1 MATIKNFK
9 DTYQEVTDAVIE
21 QMESGNIVWH
31 CSWNQVG
38 FPQNVTTGIS
48 YRGWNVFW
56 LNFHTMLKGYSLPY
70 YITFKQAQD
79 LGGTIK
85 KGEKGTKITYWASIK
100 VKGLDDDAAKQ
111 LTDGDSAAQQT
122 RMVPKVHTV
131 FNIDQTE
138 GIVFPKVEAL
148 FRSDAEKIAAC
159 EQIIQEMP
167 NRPQLNLNGQY
178 PVYYPLKDLVA
189 VPDIARFDSSEEYY
203 CALFHE
209 LAHSTGHESR
219 LSRKEITQPNKYGSE
234 PYSREELTAELTA
247 AFLCAITG
255 VQKQTIQNSAAY
267 LQGWL
272 KALKNDKT
280 LILKAAGQ
288 AQKAADYM
296 MEVVHQPEPAG

>member
-1 MATIKNFK
+1 MATQKNFK
-9 DTYQEVTDAVIE
+9 DTYQEVTEAVIE
-21 QMESGNIVWH
+21 QMESGNIVWR

-38 FPQNVTTGIS
+38 FPQNVTTGIN

-56 LNFHTMLKGYSLPY
+56 LNFHTMLRGYSVPY
-70 YITFKQAQD
+70 YITFKQAQA

-100 VKGLDDDAAKQ
+100 VKGHTEEAGELQ
-111 LTDGDSAAQQT
+111 TGDPSAEQT
-122 RMVPKVHTV
+122 RMVPKIHTV

-138 GIVFPKVEAL
+138 GIEFLKVEAM
-148 FRSDAEKIAAC
+148 FRSDAEKIEAC
-159 EQIIQEMP
+159 EKVIEHMA
-167 NRPQLNLNGQY
+167 NRPNLNLRGPY
-178 PVYYPLKDLVA
+178 PAYHPQTDLVA
-189 VPDIARFDSSEEYY
+189 VPDIAQFDSNEEYY

-209 LAHSTGHESR
+209 LAHSTGHQSR
-219 LSRKEITQPNKYGSE
+219 LNRKEITEPNKYGSE

-255 VQKQTIQNSAAY
+255 IQQQTLENSAAY

-272 KALKNDKT
+272 RALKTDKT

-288 AQKAADYM
+288 AQKAADYILD
-296 MEVVHQPEPAG
+296 VVYQQEPAG

>member
-1 MATIKNFK
+1 MAIQKNFK
-9 DTYQEVTDAVIE
+9 DTYQEVTEAVLE
-21 QMESGNIVWH
+21 QMESGNIVSR

-56 LNFHTMLKGYSLPY
+56 LNFHTMLKGYSVPY
-70 YITFKQAQD
+70 YITFKQAQA

-100 VKGLDDDAAKQ
+100 VRQSEEAGEPQ
-111 LTDGDSAAQQT
+111 NGDNSAEQT
-122 RMVPKVHTV
+122 RMVPKIHTV

-138 GIVFPKVEAL
+138 GIDFPKVEAM
-148 FRSDAEKIAAC
+148 FRSDAEKIEAC
-159 EQIIQEMP
+159 EQIINEMP
-167 NRPQLNLNGQY
+167 NRPQLNLKGQY
-178 PVYYPLKDLVA
+178 PAYHPLNDLVT
-189 VPDIARFDSSEEYY
+189 VPDIAQFDSSEEYY

-209 LAHSTGHESR
+209 LAHRTGHENR
-219 LSRKEITQPNKYGSE
+219 LSRKEITEPNKYGSE

-255 VQKQTIQNSAAY
+255 IQQQTIQNSAAY

-288 AQKAADYM
+288 AQKAADYILA
-296 MEVVHQPEPAG
+296 VLYQPEPAG

>member
-1 MATIKNFK
+1 MAITKNFK

-21 QMESGNIVWH
+21 QMESGNIIWR
-31 CSWNQVG
+31 CSWNQIG
-38 FPQNVTTGIS
+38 FPQNITTGIS

-56 LNFHTMLKGYSLPY
+56 LNFHMMLKGYRVPY

-85 KGEKGTKITYWASIK
+85 RGEKGTKITYWASIK
-100 VKGLDDDAAKQ
+100 VKGQDAEAAERQ
-111 LTDGDSAAQQT
+111 SDGDDTAPQT

-138 GIVFPKVEAL
+138 GIEFPKVEAL

-159 EQIIQEMP
+159 EQIIEEMP

-178 PVYYPLKDLVA
+178 PAYHPVMDLVA
-189 VPDIARFDSSEEYY
+189 VPDIAQFDSSEEYY

-255 VQKQTIQNSAAY
+255 IQQQTILNSVAY

-288 AQKAADYM
+288 AQKAADYILS
-296 MEVVHQPEPAG
+296 VIYGSEPA